1 MIKVGVGFSEE
12 KDQIAAAKEAVR
24 HARMGI
30 AGEKISLA
38 MVFSTIDFAHTSL
51 LKTLSVYMEGVPLIG
66 CSGAAVISKKG
77 IYKHGLIVML
87 FSLPAEVY
95 FNVASVKDIKAKTP
109 QAAGEELGEKL
120 LYGFQNVRRD
130 VGIILSDGLME
141 ESSNLVYGLQDK
153 LGKSFPIVGGCASDN
168 LAFKKTYVY
177 SNEEMMSDA
186 ACGIVL
192 GGKLNFGIGVKHGW
206 KPLGKPRR
214 ITRSTGNVVYEIDG
228 VAAANIYEEYLAS
241 DAQQLRKELKR
252 ISILYP
258 LGVYLPGE
266 EEYLL
271 RNLVS
276 IQEDGSLVLLGNV
289 PQDSL
294 TRLMIGTKESCL
306 EATKQAIEEVNR
318 GLFGRKINFVLVF
331 DSISRYIL
339 LGRQAEKELNIIRE
353 SLNPDAEIIGVY
365 TYGEQAPLMAI
376 NYQGRTYSHNQTVTV
391 LGVAG

>member
-24 HARMGI
+24 HARVDI

-51 LKTLSVYMEGVPLIG
+51 LKTLSVYMEGAPLIG

-95 FNVASVKDIKAKTP
+95 FNAASVKDIKTKTP

-306 EATKQAIEEVNR
+306 EATKQAIEEVKR